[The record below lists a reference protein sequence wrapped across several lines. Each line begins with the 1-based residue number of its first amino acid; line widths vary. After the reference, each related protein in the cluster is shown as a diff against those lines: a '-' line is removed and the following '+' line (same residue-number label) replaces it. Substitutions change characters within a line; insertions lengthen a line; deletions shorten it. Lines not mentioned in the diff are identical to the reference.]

1 MKKVTEILLMLV
13 VVVISITSVGVA
25 QVAQDSK
32 LNVRAVSEGS
42 ILVGQNSIDSRTG
55 PYFGGSIAYGLGT
68 GASLYIESGYG
79 WTGYQSVDGLK
90 LISVPILGGVTYDFG
105 PVLKSEII
113 RPYVGA
119 SGGLF

>member
-42 ILVGQNSIDSRTG
+42 ILVGQNSIDSKTG
-55 PYFGGSIAYGLGT
+55 PYFGGSIAYGIGSGT
-68 GASLYIESGYG
+68 SLYVESGYG

-90 LISVPILGGVTYDFG
+90 LISIPVLASVTYDFG
-105 PVLKSEII
+105 PALNSGMV
-113 RPYVGA
+113 RPY
-119 SGGLF
+119 